1 MSQTAQTPPTMR
13 TVLSHIAVPL
23 IMGAVMAFAYLGGF
37 HHPSPDHLRI
47 DIVGSGPVATATTEK
62 LQTAFGDAAD
72 LKLVSS
78 EAEATSGIQHRDL
91 AGAFV
96 LSPTKP
102 ALLVSTGASDTQAV
116 TVERMFQPVA
126 AGAGLPLDIR
136 DVAPVD
142 PDADPSG
149 QSLFFYL
156 VALTVGGYGT
166 AIAIGVAAASKP
178 MRTRI
183 GLGVGAAAVNTLLA
197 TGIATLIFHAL
208 PSHQWQIGLL
218 AFVYCLAVM
227 AFGISLHS
235 LIGRFTTL
243 AMVTLFVGL
252 NFTTSGGV
260 FPPALQPGFFA
271 ALHHIWIG
279 AGLNEAGRNLMYFP
293 DLGIGSD
300 VLKIVGWVIVGGLLL
315 ALAALRE
322 RSAHRAG
329 QITAPLSETE
339 MTDEETEEELVG

>member
-1 MSQTAQTPPTMR
+1 M
-13 TVLSHIAVPL
+13 
-23 IMGAVMAFAYLGGF
+23 
-37 HHPSPDHLRI
+37 
-47 DIVGSGPVATATTEK
+47 
-62 LQTAFGDAAD
+62 
-72 LKLVSS
+72 
-78 EAEATSGIQHRDL
+78 
-91 AGAFV
+91 
-96 LSPTKP
+96 
-102 ALLVSTGASDTQAV
+102 
-116 TVERMFQPVA
+116 
-126 AGAGLPLDIR
+126 
-136 DVAPVD
+136 D

-183 GLGVGAAAVNTLLA
+183 GLGVGAAAVNTVLA
-197 TGIATLIFHAL
+197 TGIATLVFHAL

-218 AFVYCLAVM
+218 AFVYCLAIM

-271 ALHHIWIG
+271 ALHHFWIG
-279 AGLNEAGRNLMYFP
+279 AGLNEAGRDLIYFP
-293 DLGIGSD
+293 GLGIGSD
-300 VLKIVGWVIVGGLLL
+300 VLKIVGWVVAGGLLL
-315 ALAALRE
+315 CLAALRE
-322 RSAHRAG
+322 RSRRLAG
-329 QITAPLSETE
+329 EATAPQSEAE
-339 MTDEETEEELVG
+339 MVEEETEEELVG

>member
-1 MSQTAQTPPTMR
+1 MR

-23 IMGAVMAFAYLGGF
+23 LMGAVMALAYLGGF

-47 DIVGSGPVATATTEK
+47 DIVGSGKAAVATTEK
-62 LQTAFGDAAD
+62 LQAAFGDAAD
-72 LKLVSS
+72 LELVPS
-78 EAEATSGIQHRDL
+78 AATATTDLRERDI

-96 LSPTKP
+96 LSPTDP
-102 ALLVSTGASDTQAV
+102 ALLVSTAASDTQAV

-126 AGAGLPLDIR
+126 AGAGLPLDIQ
-136 DVAPVD
+136 DVVPVD

-166 AIAIGVAAASKP
+166 AIAIGVAAAGKP
-178 MRTRI
+178 MRFRI
-183 GLGVGAAAVNTLLA
+183 GLGVGAAAVNTVLA
-197 TGIATLIFHAL
+197 TGIATLVFHAL

-243 AMVTLFVGL
+243 AMVTIFVGL

-260 FPPALQPGFFA
+260 FPPSLQPAFFA
-271 ALHHIWIG
+271 GLHHFWIG

-293 DLGIGSD
+293 DLGIGTD
-300 VLKIVGWVIVGGLLL
+300 VAKILGWVLVGSLLL
-315 ALAALRE
+315 VAAHLRE
-322 RSAHRAG
+322 RRNGAVA
-329 QITAPLSETE
+329 T
-339 MTDEETEEELVG
+339 TDLLDDAELEEEIAA